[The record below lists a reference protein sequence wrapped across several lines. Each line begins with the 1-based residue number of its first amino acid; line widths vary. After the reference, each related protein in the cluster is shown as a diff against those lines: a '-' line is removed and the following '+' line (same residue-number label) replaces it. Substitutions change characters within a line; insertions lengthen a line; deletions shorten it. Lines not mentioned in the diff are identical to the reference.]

1 MNLKRLLIESAKE
14 LRRRPSYFL
23 PKLLTSLIGS
33 IWILG
38 VFSSLGDP
46 LAPNPD
52 LESLYIGLMTFPL
65 VFFLGLLSPVIV
77 AEMVKNNHTV
87 FQSIRNC
94 YRQIPKLLMTC
105 LLLIIGFTVAVI
117 PVYLGALY
125 YLLSGSFILLG
136 LGALTSIAAILAV
149 TYGIYFLPI
158 TLLDNSSFG
167 SIRESLEASK
177 NNRKEVTMLIILS
190 FGVLG
195 LASLS
200 SGAARALGITGF
212 ILGRMISATIT
223 TYTLIV
229 SPKMYLEE
237 VRP

>member
-1 MNLKRLLIESAKE
+1 MKLRTLLIESAKE
-14 LRRRPSYFL
+14 LRRRPTYFL
-23 PKLLTSLIGS
+23 PKLFTSLIGS

-38 VFSSLGDP
+38 IFSSLGDP

-52 LESLYIGLMTFPL
+52 VESLYIGLMTFPL

-87 FQSIRNC
+87 IQSVKRC
-94 YRQIPKLLMTC
+94 FRHLPKLLMAC
-105 LLLIIGFTVAVI
+105 ILLIIGFTIAVI

-125 YLLSGSFILLG
+125 YFLSGSLILLG
-136 LGALTSIAAILAV
+136 LGALVSIAAILAV
-149 TYGIYFLPI
+149 TYGIYFLPV
-158 TLLDNSSFG
+158 TLLDNSSIG
-167 SIRESLEASK
+167 SIRESLDASK
-177 NNRKEVTMLIILS
+177 NNRKEVTMLVLIS
-190 FGVLG
+190 FGLLG